1 MTERYEKE
9 IKTIGDFIAEL
20 KALLRKAED
29 AGLDVDEFCEV
40 AEHILATSWRDE

>member
-1 MTERYEKE
+1 MTIEQ
-9 IKTIGDFIAEL
+9 FMAEL

-40 AEHILATSWRDE
+40 AEHILANGWEE